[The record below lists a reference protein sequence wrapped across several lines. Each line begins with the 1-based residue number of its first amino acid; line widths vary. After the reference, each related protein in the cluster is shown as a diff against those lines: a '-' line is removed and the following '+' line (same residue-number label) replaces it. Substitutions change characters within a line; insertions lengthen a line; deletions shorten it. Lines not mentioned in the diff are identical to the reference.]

1 MARGAAAVSEQ
12 FKQALDGITR
22 VRGVRG
28 ALLVTDDDG
37 LVIADAVMEGV
48 RGDAVAALAA
58 SLTARMARATV
69 GAGVGEQNFLQLQ
82 AEHGTLLTM
91 PAPNGV
97 LVVVLAEKDVNVG
110 LVRLEMLRA
119 VEAVK

>member
-1 MARGAAAVSEQ
+1 MSEQ
-12 FKQALDGITR
+12 FKQALNGITR

-28 ALLVTDDDG
+28 ALMVTDDDG
-37 LVIADAVMEGV
+37 LIIADAVMEGV

-58 SLTARMARATV
+58 SLSTRMTRATV
-69 GAGVGEQNFLQLQ
+69 GAGVGEQHFLHLQ
-82 AEHGTLLTM
+82 AEHGALLTM

-97 LVVVLAEKDVNVG
+97 LVVVLADKDVNVG

-119 VEAVK
+119 AEAVK